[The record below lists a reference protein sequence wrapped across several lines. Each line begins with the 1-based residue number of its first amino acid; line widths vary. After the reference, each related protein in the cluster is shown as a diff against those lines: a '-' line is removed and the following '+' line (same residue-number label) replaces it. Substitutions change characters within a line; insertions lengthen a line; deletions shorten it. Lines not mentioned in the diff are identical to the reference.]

1 MKRMNPSVTSVTFEQ
16 IDVQLLVLLFEFLQV
31 ERFFCIFGRAF
42 GVGARRLLHSV
53 VMAAFIRPTR
63 CLLHKCELLKHFFL
77 TEATP
82 EISPLIIHT
91 LTYLVQIG
99 ELLVLQNYV
108 SNFSR

>member
-1 MKRMNPSVTSVTFEQ
+1 MDPSVASVAFEQ
-16 IDVQLLVLLFEFLQV
+16 IDAKLLVVLFYFLQV
-31 ERFFCIFGRAF
+31 ERFFCIFGGAF
-42 GVGARRLLHSV
+42 GVGARRLYQGI

-63 CLLHKCELLKHFFL
+63 CLFHKCELLEHFFL

-91 LTYLVQIG
+91 LTYLVKIG
-99 ELLVLQNYV
+99 ELLVIQNYV